1 MNTEKNK
8 FSNVA
13 FEIANQENSYF
24 NSKEVNSEQ
33 INSYKR
39 PQSKISQYYEF
50 SNIQISSLSIEWL
63 LKYF

>member
-33 INSYKR
+33 INSHKWLE
-39 PQSKISQYYEF
+39 SKIFQYYEF
-50 SNIQISSLSIEWL
+50 SNI
-63 LKYF
+63 